1 MAVMQEEVFGPFVGV
16 MTASDIDEAL
26 ALANDV
32 EFGLAAGIVTDNHSE
47 ANRFVN
53 EVDFGVVKVN
63 ESTTGLELHVPFGGM
78 DASSSETYREQGEE
92 GMNYFTIIKT
102 IYDNY

>member
-1 MAVMQEEVFGPFVGV
+1 M
-16 MTASDIDEAL
+16 
-26 ALANDV
+26 
-32 EFGLAAGIVTDNHSE
+32 
-47 ANRFVN
+47 
-53 EVDFGVVKVN
+53 KVN